1 MKSSS
6 LSSKKSVLRSAFISI
21 LFLLLTLPVHAEWTS
36 VNPPAVSSNSHLL
49 GFDFT
54 SANEGTIGTVL
65 TITGS
70 GFGTK
75 RGKVLIDNR
84 SLKIL
89 EWADESIR
97 CSISRTFSSGV
108 YDVTIQP
115 YKLSPIT
122 LEQAFMMEAPEIESV
137 VPPIGSIND
146 EITILGHF
154 FGNKKGK
161 VALSGKKCKVLA
173 WTMDPITG
181 ESEIHFVVPRIL
193 GDGTREL
200 QVINGVGADTT
211 YFTLGTDKATSF
223 QYPMDPYIERHR
235 YFDEWTDNYGGRYHA
250 AQDCYGNGGDPV
262 YAIANGVVSYSDG
275 EGGDWR
281 GYGYLITIDHQ
292 LLDGAL
298 YYSLYGHLSARR
310 WKKQMGEPVY
320 KGQLIAYLGDDD
332 EDGSPAWGPHLH
344 SGIRIGKQSDSPVDF
359 LVGYYPDHPAL
370 HGWVNPGEFIEEH
383 QTLLTEEVS
392 TLNESRKRAGASSE
406 NFP

>member
-1 MKSSS
+1 MSQIRRRLKRF
-6 LSSKKSVLRSAFISI
+6 LVAAVLFFSVFPFAGDC
-21 LFLLLTLPVHAEWTS
+21 LTLITPEEAAQPDQS
-36 VNPPAVSSNSHLL
+36 
-49 GFDFT
+49 
-54 SANEGTIGTVL
+54 EGTIGTVL

-75 RGKVLIDNR
+75 KGKVLIDNR

-89 EWADESIR
+89 DWTDESIR
-97 CSISRTFSSGV
+97 CSISKAFSSGL

-115 YKLSPIT
+115 YKTSQIA
-122 LEQAFMMEAPEIESV
+122 LEQAFVMEAPEIESV

-146 EITILGHF
+146 EIAILGHF
-154 FGNKKGK
+154 FGTKKGK
-161 VALSGKKCKVLA
+161 VTLSGKKCKVLS
-173 WTMDPITG
+173 WRMDPTTG
-181 ESEIHFVVPRIL
+181 DSEIHFVVPRIL

-200 QVINGVGADTT
+200 QVINGVGTDTT

-223 QYPMDPYIERHR
+223 QYPMEPYIEGHR

-250 AQDCYGNGGDPV
+250 AQDCYGKGGDPV

-292 LLDGAL
+292 LPDGAL
-298 YYSLYGHLSARR
+298 YYSLYGHLSTRR

-344 SGIRIGKQSDSPVDF
+344 FGIRSGKQSDSLDF
-359 LVGYYPDHPAL
+359 LVGYYSDHPAL
-370 HGWVNPGEFIEEH
+370 HGWVKPGEFIEEH
-383 QTLLTEEVS
+383 RTLLTEEVF
-392 TLNESRKRAGASSE
+392 TPNESRKRGSASSE